1 MEEGRQPALA
11 GCWGATD
18 GGKAR
23 EVSCDLGLL
32 SHVQRSPWPPP
43 VPLVLESPTWAMWS
57 LG

>member
-11 GCWGATD
+11 GRWGATD

-32 SHVQRSPWPPP
+32 SHVQRSLWPPP
-43 VPLVLESPTWAMWS
+43 VPLVLESPTWAM
-57 LG
+57 